1 MALKELATT
10 SDDLGSVPGAYMQ
23 RRELTRQVVLCLSQA
38 CHGPRVPPLQ
48 NKYMSEN
55 LKEILYFLLLFFIE
69 FFAHF
74 DVISYMWTKR
84 LDYTH
89 LLNPPS
95 CSSQAATHLPPL
107 IYLPSPCPSSLIETK
122 RMLTNLGL
130 ILLCSCVGQRGGS
143 SWMQWPS
150 HSRSTAFHSP
160 PSHHRLGFHSVS
172 HTPFCD
178 LAWALR
184 EGVGTDAPFR
194 SKSSAVS
201 RSQPLDQVWVPEL
214 FRPLTSLTSI
224 DCSTNLHE

>member
-95 CSSQAATHLPPL
+95 CSSQAATRLPPL
-107 IYLPSPCPSSLIETK
+107 IYLPSPCPSSLIKDARE
-122 RMLTNLGL
+122 NVDESWFDFVV
-130 ILLCSCVGQRGGS
+130 LLCGS
-143 SWMQWPS
+143 AWWELVNAMAKSQPEHSLSQPSFPSQAGLSFCQS
-150 HSRSTAFHSP
+150 HSLLWSSLSLKGRSW
-160 PSHHRLGFHSVS
+160 HR
-172 HTPFCD
+172 
-178 LAWALR
+178 
-184 EGVGTDAPFR
+184 
-194 SKSSAVS
+194 
-201 RSQPLDQVWVPEL
+201 
-214 FRPLTSLTSI
+214 RPV
-224 DCSTNLHE
+224 